1 MIRGGG
7 VSKSATKTSRGGIG
21 REKKRGI
28 STILLRRSGPIGAFV
43 ADLDNRPSGRL
54 NECPELRFRWGAWDS
69 WDVRDA
75 PAR

>member
-54 NECPELRFRWGAWDS
+54 NERPE
-69 WDVRDA
+69 
-75 PAR
+75 P